1 LPGIK
6 RRSERNDSCRS
17 NGSTATKK
25 SSTHDKFSATPSISW
40 ATILNREFDLSPISL
55 FDTNVA
61 PAKVYFG
68 APMTTYGSPVY
79 EAAIAFHRRKLL
91 RPLAGSQQHLI
102 GLKTSR
108 AMQVNATALSSCY
121 WPEIA
126 FRWGAFVKPLGW
138 RLAPVCAA

>member
-1 LPGIK
+1 MPQQW
-6 RRSERNDSCRS
+6 N
-17 NGSTATKK
+17 STATKK

-79 EAAIAFHRRKLL
+79 EAAIAFLNARWPQGENCCTRWPVPNNISYGFRLIDSMVRGIHASL
-91 RPLAGSQQHLI
+91 R
-102 GLKTSR
+102 SR
-108 AMQVNATALSSCY
+108 
-121 WPEIA
+121 
-126 FRWGAFVKPLGW
+126 
-138 RLAPVCAA
+138 